1 MFINAAICVLL
12 TVVTLCC
19 AEGQL
24 KNWAVNFKSD
34 KEVNAEN
41 FEAVEKW
48 ITEKNGKIV
57 DKLNSDEYKVIIANM
72 DDKIRMNYL
81 FNNL

>member
-1 MFINAAICVLL
+1 M
-12 TVVTLCC
+12 
-19 AEGQL
+19 
-24 KNWAVNFKSD
+24 KNWAVNFKTD

-72 DDKIRMNYL
+72 DDKIRTNIYSIT
-81 FNNL
+81 FRRDPSS